1 MQHSTA
7 KWRRRPFCCESSQ
20 RLFENYY
27 ARQAGGN
34 DIPIFTGQQNQK
46 GYGLRAI
53 LKSFFRRFILPIF
66 VEGPVRKTL
75 ATGALQTAT
84 EVGQDMLQGEK
95 FKQALKRRVPAAI
108 KRTAL
113 DLARQSG
120 SGIRR
125 KRLRRSNTSKTLKKP
140 RRRRRQR
147 NGKKGPVKFATY
159 SVKDGFCS

>member
-46 GYGLRAI
+46 GYGLGAI

-66 VEGPVRKTL
+66 VEGPVRKTPSNRCTADGDRSRSGY
-75 ATGALQTAT
+75 ATRREIQTGSQT
-84 EVGQDMLQGEK
+84 PRTRWYKTNSSRSCPSVGVWYQKET
-95 FKQALKRRVPAAI
+95 FA
-108 KRTAL
+108 
-113 DLARQSG
+113 
-120 SGIRR
+120 
-125 KRLRRSNTSKTLKKP
+125 TLK
-140 RRRRRQR
+140 
-147 NGKKGPVKFATY
+147 Y
-159 SVKDGFCS
+159 